1 MTNPR
6 EDEIEAAMA
15 GVSRARD
22 IIHRDGD
29 RPNASTMAAS
39 KAELDLVMDQLATS
53 LSLTRVSCT
62 AEMSSRRSNAALY
75 NSTAI
80 LARTK
85 NGGGFRLGDCV
96 KLVHPKNKFHDKVG
110 TVVGTTPDFVYLVM
124 DPFSMESDW
133 VRKRNDKLKRHN
145 LRLAQIDTN

>member
-15 GVSRARD
+15 GVSRVRD
-22 IIHRDGD
+22 IIHRDSD

-39 KAELDLVMDQLATS
+39 KAELDLVIDQLATS
-53 LSLTRVSCT
+53 LSLGRAST
-62 AEMSSRRSNAALY
+62 AEMSSRRSDAALY
-75 NSTAI
+75 NSMVM

-85 NGGGFRLGDCV
+85 NRGGFRLGDCV
-96 KLVHPKNKFHDKVG
+96 KVVHLKNKFHDKGG
-110 TVVGTTPDFVYLVM
+110 TVVGTTADFVYLVM

-133 VRKRNDKLKRHN
+133 VRKRNDKLKK
-145 LRLAQIDTN
+145 T